1 MIAYRQHW
9 VSFCILWA
17 ESTRWGVPVQKIP
30 QVQKEAMQRSET
42 RGTACEVPLP
52 VFAPAAA
59 EGRQPRQ
66 TVMTC

>member
-9 VSFCILWA
+9 VSLRIFGA
-17 ESTRWGVPVQKIP
+17 ESTRLGVPIQKIP
-30 QVQKEAMQRSET
+30 QVQEEAMQRSET

-59 EGRQPRQ
+59 EGRQRRQ